1 MEACVTG
8 KAGKGDI
15 TMVINLFVVN
25 KVRQA
30 YEMNA
35 PPHVIPAK
43 VWLENGGGDVDS
55 NVFGVTDQHFQLEGD
70 EQLAMKAGTEG
81 VRYRVDYTFWM
92 PEQLSG
98 NTETEPAAERG
109 TETVVYRSPTAY
121 FNRDYVTL
129 INKKGN
135 WRISEIVRE
144 SR

>member
-1 MEACVTG
+1 
-8 KAGKGDI
+8 
-15 TMVINLFVVN
+15 MVINLFVIN

-55 NVFGVTDQHFQLEGD
+55 NVFGVTDLYIQLAMSN
-70 EQLAMKAGTEG
+70 EQLAMNGGTEG

-92 PEQLSG
+92 PEQTG
-98 NTETEPAAERG
+98 DDAVTGPPAEPEISL
-109 TETVVYRSPTAY
+109 YRSPTAY
-121 FNRDYVTL
+121 YNCDFVTL

-135 WRISEIVRE
+135 WRISEIVLE